1 MKVKVFA
8 KLNITLNVGR
18 KQGDYHSV
26 NSVAVSVDVFDI
38 VQVMPRAD
46 NEITVSGMQ
55 LPTNQNV
62 AFKAAQSFSQTFGTS
77 GVDVTITKGIAM
89 GAGMGGS
96 SADSAA
102 VIYCMCKLF
111 DIDLHS
117 DAVHKL
123 CASLGSDVY
132 FMLFGG
138 LGRLHGR
145 GEQVEFGRL
154 ASPIYFALTTFDY
167 SCSTGEVYRNFDQ
180 YSSNQVYADNGKV
193 MYLLQQGKNK
203 QALQCQNN
211 FLQYAVAHT
220 DSYADEY
227 LLTVSQLGYR
237 ANMTGSGSAYYVAFD
252 NKEQAQ
258 GLVQQLSAEGYSTT
272 LCSTVASGIELV

>member
-258 GLVQQLSAEGYSTT
+258 GLVQRLSAEGYSTT

>member
-62 AFKAAQSFSQTFGTS
+62 AFKTAQSFSQTFGTS